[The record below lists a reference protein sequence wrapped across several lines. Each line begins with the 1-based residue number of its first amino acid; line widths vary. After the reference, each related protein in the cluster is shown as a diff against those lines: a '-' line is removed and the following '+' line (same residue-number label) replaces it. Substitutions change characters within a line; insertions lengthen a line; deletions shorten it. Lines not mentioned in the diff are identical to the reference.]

1 MKITMLG
8 TGHAV
13 VTSCYNTCYV
23 MEDGER
29 RLLVDGGGGISLLR
43 QLKAAGI
50 RWNTIHEIFV
60 THRHLD
66 HITGILWMMRM
77 LGGPL
82 ASGKMKEDVFV
93 YGHDEVIGILDQ
105 MIRSLLPE
113 RAELIGKRIH
123 LIEVGDREQGEM
135 MGKPVTFFD
144 IHSVKAKQFGFV
156 MDDNGRKIV
165 VCGDE
170 PLHEECMEPAEG
182 AEMILHEAFSLY
194 SEREK
199 YHPYEKQHSTV
210 KDACETAQRLHA
222 RRLLLYH
229 SEESDLKN
237 RKQRYTEEGRQYYD
251 GMLYVPDDLD
261 VIEF

>member
-113 RAELIGKRIH
+113 RAEKCLQ
-123 LIEVGDREQGEM
+123 V
-135 MGKPVTFFD
+135 
-144 IHSVKAKQFGFV
+144 
-156 MDDNGRKIV
+156 
-165 VCGDE
+165 
-170 PLHEECMEPAEG
+170 
-182 AEMILHEAFSLY
+182 
-194 SEREK
+194 
-199 YHPYEKQHSTV
+199 TV
-210 KDACETAQRLHA
+210 KHQVVVKF
-222 RRLLLYH
+222 RRTIQKVQQPIHITVMFIIIQEVLMLAVNLLL
-229 SEESDLKN
+229 EEIIS
-237 RKQRYTEEGRQYYD
+237 R
-251 GMLYVPDDLD
+251 PDILQA
-261 VIEF
+261 VIAVQMQIQALLQDSALQIIIPLINQEKASAVL